1 MHMRSHIIFNSITLA
16 LFFSASAQTQFGKS
30 ANVTRDARVDVLVDK
45 QIELNG
51 QAIKGR
57 TTIEQGFRLLIVSTN
72 KRDLALDTK
81 SRLLKNYPDQKS
93 YMFYQS
99 PNFKVQF
106 GNFKS
111 YKDAEKAKLD
121 LELDFGKDIL
131 IIPSRVEI
139 RLEKEMED
147 NQ

>member
-1 MHMRSHIIFNSITLA
+1 MHMRSHIIVNSITLA

-139 RLEKEMED
+139 RVEKEMED

>member
-1 MHMRSHIIFNSITLA
+1 MRMRSHIIVTTITLA
-16 LFFSASAQTQFGKS
+16 LFFSANAQTQFGKS
-30 ANVTRDARVDVLVDK
+30 AYVTRDARVDVLVDK

-57 TTIEQGFRLLIVSTN
+57 TSIEQGFRLLIVSTN

-106 GNFKS
+106 GNFKT

-139 RLEKEMED
+139 RAEKEMED

>member
-1 MHMRSHIIFNSITLA
+1 MRSHIIFNSITLA

>member
-139 RLEKEMED
+139 RVEKEMED

>member
-1 MHMRSHIIFNSITLA
+1 MRSHIIFNSITLA

-30 ANVTRDARVDVLVDK
+30 ANVTRDTRVDVLVDK

-139 RLEKEMED
+139 RVEKEMED

>member
-1 MHMRSHIIFNSITLA
+1 MRSHIIVNSITLA

-139 RLEKEMED
+139 RVEKEMED

>member
-30 ANVTRDARVDVLVDK
+30 ANVTRDTRVDVLVDK

-139 RLEKEMED
+139 RVEKEMED

>member
-1 MHMRSHIIFNSITLA
+1 MRSHIIFNSITLA

-139 RLEKEMED
+139 RVEKEMED